1 MIIDDFYKED
11 ELAKI
16 GFKRIGENVKISKK
30 ASFYGVQNIEIG
42 NNVRIDD
49 FCILS
54 GKIKLGNYIHI
65 SAYCGIFAG
74 DTGVDIGDFCTIS
87 SRNVI
92 YAESDDYSGASMT
105 NPMIDDEYRNLIT
118 GQVIFK
124 NYSIVGTGCTILPGV
139 TIGEGVA
146 VGAMSLVN
154 KDLLSWKKY
163 YGIPATEK
171 GDRKKELL
179 NYVNKMTE

>member
-1 MIIDDFYKED
+1 MTDDFYKKD
-11 ELAKI
+11 EIEQI
-16 GFKRIGENVKISKK
+16 GFKRVGDNIKISKK

-42 NNVRIDD
+42 DNVRIDD

-54 GKIKLGNYIHI
+54 GKINLGSFIHI

-105 NPMIDDEYRNLIT
+105 NPMINDEFRNLVT
-118 GQVIFK
+118 GQVVINK
-124 NYSIVGTGCTILPGV
+124 YSIVGTGCTILPGV

-146 VGAMSLVN
+146 VGAMSLV
-154 KDLLSWKKY
+154 KRDLSPWKIY

-179 NYVNKMTE
+179 KYVNKMTG